1 MSAAIKDALHELA
14 DQLPD
19 ECTWDDVM
27 YQVYVRQKIQAGLDD
42 LAAGRVLD
50 DDEVFAEF
58 DDGQDSMDGNRT

>member
-1 MSAAIKDALHELA
+1 MSAAIKDALRELA

-58 DDGQDSMDGNRT
+58 DDGQNPMDSDRT